1 MRPPAFLGVFRV
13 TLVRVVNA
21 ILHRAYLLR
30 LALSDAVL
38 HRAPPI
44 LVVAGCQR
52 LLQTPF
58 EGVNLKSSA
67 FLLPLRFARQLV
79 ALCTLLE
86 SDFLPGSAEAV
97 HGHEIALN
105 VRIGYFSAKLLV
117 LLQQLRK
124 LLEHSWEFLLVV
136 DL

>member
-1 MRPPAFLGVFRV
+1 
-13 TLVRVVNA
+13 
-21 ILHRAYLLR
+21 
-30 LALSDAVL
+30 
-38 HRAPPI
+38 
-44 LVVAGCQR
+44 
-52 LLQTPF
+52 
-58 EGVNLKSSA
+58 
-67 FLLPLRFARQLV
+67 V